1 MLQKVGHAEFGRVP
15 SAVRVPPAAVWQPQ
29 IRTMVSASRQRAA
42 PAGAH
47 LRMAARRVASAR
59 AGAGSSA
66 SPGSLSR
73 NSSAAAKRRAE
84 PTLAHS
90 IAQKLC
96 CNSRS
101 SSSARLASTESAASS
116 RASRTA
122 SARALSSPSGCGRGL
137 GRAKSSDVAGATRL
151 SALPEVAAVSVVSRE
166 AGAFAV
172 SPSAGCPLPS
182 GRFEGTPSSAWPTD
196 WAANSTS

>member
-29 IRTMVSASRQRAA
+29 FRTMVSASRQRAA

-59 AGAGSSA
+59 AGAGLSA

-84 PTLAHS
+84 PTLARS
-90 IAQKLC
+90 IPQKLC

-122 SARALSSPSGCGRGL
+122 SARALSSGCGRGV
-137 GRAKSSDVAGATRL
+137 GRAESSVVAGATRL

-172 SPSAGCPLPS
+172 SPPAGCPLP
-182 GRFEGTPSSAWPTD
+182 
-196 WAANSTS
+196 